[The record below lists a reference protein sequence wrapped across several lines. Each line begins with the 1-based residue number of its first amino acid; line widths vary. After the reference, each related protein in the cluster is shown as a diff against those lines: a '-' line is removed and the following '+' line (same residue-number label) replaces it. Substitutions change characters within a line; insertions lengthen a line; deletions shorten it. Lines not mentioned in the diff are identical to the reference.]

1 VNSNSS
7 DQGQRLR
14 KAPTII
20 DVAESA
26 GVSKSTVSNVL
37 QGKPNVNGEIRA
49 RVVEAMERLGYH
61 VHAGARFMRQ
71 RSNVIGVVAG
81 DLSNPFDAELAA
93 IVEAECAANGFSML
107 LATTGGSPNL
117 DAERVRVLL
126 EHRVAA
132 ALFLIDPSKAAL
144 SLVKGRLPLAF
155 LCGSGERA
163 GSITVDSCL
172 GVQQAVEHLV
182 GLGHQEIG
190 FVSLML
196 ADEPA
201 LEAQRYRGY
210 MTGMK
215 SAGLQPKATQ
225 VLREQGHRQALQ
237 QTYRQQ
243 LVTYLLRDD
252 RPTAIVAAL
261 DNLALEIMEVA
272 DGLHIRIPEELSIVG
287 FDDIRISR
295 HSRVALTTVSQQAAT
310 IAAEG
315 VRVLIDSLSS
325 PQPNVPSSVTVP
337 PKLLVRSTTAKPSS

>member
-1 VNSNSS
+1 VNSNSF
-7 DQGQRLR
+7 DQGERRR

-37 QGKPNVNGEIRA
+37 QGKPNVNGEIRV

-117 DAERVRVLL
+117 DVERVRMLL

-155 LCGSGERA
+155 LCGAGERV
-163 GSITVDSCL
+163 GSVTVDNCL
-172 GVQQAVEHLV
+172 GVQLAVEHLV
-182 GLGHQEIG
+182 GLGHREIG

-201 LEAQRYRGY
+201 LEAQRYLGY
-210 MTGMK
+210 LTGMK
-215 SAGLQPKATQ
+215 SAGLQPKASQ

-237 QTYRQQ
+237 QAYRQH
-243 LVTYLLRDD
+243 LIAYLLRDD

-261 DNLALEIMEVA
+261 DNLALEFMEAA
-272 DGLHIRIPEELSIVG
+272 DGLGIRIPEDLSIVG

-295 HSRVALTTVSQQAAT
+295 HSRVGLTTVSQQAAT

-315 VRVLIDSLSS
+315 VRALIDSLSS
-325 PQPNVPSSVTVP
+325 PEANAPSSITVP
-337 PKLLVRSTTAKPSS
+337 PKLLVRSTTAKPSR